1 MAQWS
6 TKEERLLNKMAETW
20 LNWPMVAMENKGIYA
35 MVWANYNDLTVLP
48 NIGIMVCKRNHPKM
62 AAAFR

>member
-1 MAQWS
+1 
-6 TKEERLLNKMAETW
+6 
-20 LNWPMVAMENKGIYA
+20 MVAMENKGIYA